1 MIRATRAALEDMGR
15 VLKGDTPV
23 HSDLRERVLAIVS
36 ITLVVD
42 LVGSVLIWLFE
53 RHQSGTEIRTF
64 GDAIFWV
71 SSQLLTVSSSLHNPV
86 GTGARVLDVL
96 LEIYAISVVAA
107 LAGSFAA
114 FFHGRSKHRRNAEA
128 QRGGS

>member
-1 MIRATRAALEDMGR
+1 LRDRVSAIAT
-15 VLKGDTPV
+15 
-23 HSDLRERVLAIVS
+23 

-42 LVGSVLIWLFE
+42 LVGSVAIWLFE
-53 RHQSGTEIRTF
+53 RHQPGTDIRTF

-71 SSQLLTVSSSLHNPV
+71 TSQLLTVSSSLQNPI
-86 GTGARVLDVL
+86 GTGARILDVV

-114 FFHGRSKHRRNAEA
+114 FFHGRSKHRRSVEA
-128 QRGGS
+128 KSGSG